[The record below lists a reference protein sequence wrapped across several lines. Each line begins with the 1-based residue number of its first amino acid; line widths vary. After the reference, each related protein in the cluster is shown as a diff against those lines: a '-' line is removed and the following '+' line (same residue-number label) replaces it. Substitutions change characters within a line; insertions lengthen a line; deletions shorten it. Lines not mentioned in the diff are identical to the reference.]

1 MSIASNELEASHA
14 ACRRMTRESGSNF
27 SAAFYLLPAAKRRA
41 MFALYAFM
49 RYSDDLSDDPAA
61 GVNPCDALRAWRA
74 ALLQVVEGTNEA
86 ESAGVEPRGRA
97 ILPAVGQTVRE
108 FHIPIESL
116 LAVLDGV
123 EMDLAPRVYETF
135 DELTGYCERVASAVG
150 LACMHIWGFDGDAA
164 LPAGR
169 SAGIA
174 LQMTNILRDL
184 SEDAKRGRVY
194 LPQEDLRAVGYT
206 ADELRRGVVN
216 DAFSRLM
223 KLEIDRTMNFYREAN
238 ELLPRLHKD
247 GRRVYGLMMDRYY
260 QLLQMIS
267 RRPGDVF
274 ARRIR
279 LSRWQKLS
287 LAAKWMFL
295 PPVSKHR

>member
-1 MSIASNELEASHA
+1 MPTVSEELEASRL

-27 SAAFYLLPAAKRRA
+27 SAAFCLLPAGKRQA
-41 MFALYAFM
+41 MHDLYAFM

-61 GVNPCDALRAWRA
+61 GISPCEALQAWRE
-74 ALLQVVEGTNEA
+74 ALVHAVEGRLET

-97 ILPAVGQTVRE
+97 ILPAVAQTVRE

-123 EMDLAPRVYETF
+123 EMDLAPRLYETF
-135 DELTGYCERVASAVG
+135 DELVVYCERVASAVG

-184 SEDAKRGRVY
+184 SEDAGRGRVY
-194 LPQEDLRAVGYT
+194 LPQEDLRSSGYSN
-206 ADELRRGVVN
+206 DELRRGVVN
-216 DAFSRLM
+216 DSFLQLM
-223 KLEIDRTMNFYREAN
+223 NLEIERTTRFYREADD
-238 ELLPRLHKD
+238 LLRRLHKD
-247 GRRVYGLMMDRYY
+247 GLRVYGLMMDRYY
-260 QLLQMIS
+260 RLLRMIS
-267 RRPGDVF
+267 QRPGDVF
-274 ARRIR
+274 SRRVR
-279 LSRWQKLS
+279 LSRWQKLC
-287 LAAKWMFL
+287 LAAKWMIL
-295 PPVSKHR
+295 PPVPNH

>member
-1 MSIASNELEASHA
+1 MSIASDELEASRA

-27 SAAFYLLPAAKRRA
+27 SAAFYLLPAAKREA

-74 ALLQVVEGTNEA
+74 ALMHAVEERNDAEA
-86 ESAGVEPRGRA
+86 AGVDPRGRA
-97 ILPAVGQTVRE
+97 ILPAVAQTIRE

-123 EMDLAPRVYETF
+123 EMDITPRVYETF
-135 DELTGYCERVASAVG
+135 DELAVYCERVASAVG

-174 LQMTNILRDL
+174 LQLTNILRDL
-184 SEDAKRGRVY
+184 SEDARRGRVY
-194 LPQEDLRAVGYT
+194 LPQEDLRSCGYT
-206 ADELRRGVVN
+206 VDELRRGVAN

-223 KLEIDRTMNFYREAN
+223 KLEIERTTRFYREAN
-238 ELLPRLHKD
+238 ELLGRLHKD
-247 GRRVYGLMMDRYY
+247 GRRVYGLMIDRYY
-260 QLLQMIS
+260 QLLQMIA
-267 RRPGDVF
+267 RRPDDVF
-274 ARRIR
+274 TRRIR
-279 LSRWQKLS
+279 LSRWQKLC
-287 LAAKWMFL
+287 LAAKWMIL
-295 PPVSKHR
+295 PPVPNHR